1 MARTDQTVYHVRAC
15 RFDQMKRL
23 DPTSLAEC
31 FDRYFAHALGRV
43 PGEFDFTPWSTARWV
58 S

>member
-1 MARTDQTVYHVRAC
+1 
-15 RFDQMKRL
+15 MKRL